1 MPFDLSVSC
10 LTCCA
15 WCGDVLD
22 LEAVKARGIITTS
35 DEGKRDGF
43 NVIRVL
49 CREACE
55 CGAVECTVRM
65 ALASK

>member
-1 MPFDLSVSC
+1 MLLGVRRRARPRSREV
-10 LTCCA
+10 
-15 WCGDVLD
+15 
-22 LEAVKARGIITTS
+22 RGIVATS

-65 ALASK
+65 ALATE